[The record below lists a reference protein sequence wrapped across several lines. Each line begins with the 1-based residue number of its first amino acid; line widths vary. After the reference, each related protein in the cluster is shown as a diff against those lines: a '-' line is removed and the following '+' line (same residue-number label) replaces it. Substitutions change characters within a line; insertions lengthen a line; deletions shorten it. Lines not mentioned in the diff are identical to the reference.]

1 MLSVYGSGRNQR
13 LLQRRRFFWQILGLI
28 LGFVLSLLGIQAA
41 PLASAASPAAI
52 PNDPLWDR
60 QWYLRQVKAD
70 EAWAVTTGTP
80 AVVVAIIDV
89 GVDITHPDL
98 RDVIW
103 TNPGEVAGDQI
114 DNDRN
119 GFIDDVQ
126 GWNFVNNTAD
136 VRPVYTP
143 TQSQDAWSHGTMVAS
158 LIGAKGNDGIGMV
171 GMAWNVRLMPLIAL
185 GGDGSGSTQDII
197 QAIEYAIRKEAK
209 VINLS
214 LAGYEEDPALTTII
228 HRAAQAGIVVV
239 AANGNSNSDSRGT
252 NIDDI
257 PSYPACGE
265 KDEDAIIGVGGTNAS
280 DKKAVYAN
288 FGARCTD
295 ISAPAANL
303 FAARPSYTD
312 DPSAD
317 SPRIPL
323 YRERVGGTSLA
334 APLVTG
340 AVALLRS
347 VHPDWTVRQIQER
360 LYTTADA
367 LSLDQVTGTKTVLG
381 YGRLNVARALA
392 HEPSSAV
399 AVVSRDVPASVP
411 LLPIAPKK
419 IVVPRHTLALLS
431 SLRRLVLALN

>member
-1 MLSVYGSGRNQR
+1 M
-13 LLQRRRFFWQILGLI
+13 
-28 LGFVLSLLGIQAA
+28 GFVLALSRVQAA
-41 PLASAASPAAI
+41 PLVSATSSLALL

-70 EAWAVTTGTP
+70 EAWAVSTGTP

-89 GVDITHPDL
+89 GVDTTHPDL

-103 TNPGEVAGDQI
+103 TNPGEVAGDEI

-136 VRPVYTP
+136 VRPIYTP
-143 TQSQDAWSHGTMVAS
+143 SQSQDAWSHGTMVAS
-158 LIGAKGNDGIGMV
+158 LIGGKGNDGIGMV
-171 GMAWNVRLMPLIAL
+171 GMAWNVRLMPLVAL
-185 GGDGSGSTQDII
+185 GGDGAGSTQDII
-197 QAIEYAIRKEAK
+197 RAIEYAIRKEVK

-214 LAGYEEDPALTTII
+214 LAGYEEDPALTAII

-239 AANGNSNSDSRGT
+239 AANGNSNSDSHGT
-252 NIDDI
+252 NIDDT

-280 DKKAVYAN
+280 DKKAAYAN
-288 FGARCTD
+288 FGTRCTD

-303 FAARPSYTD
+303 LAARPSYTNE
-312 DPSAD
+312 PSVD
-317 SPRIPL
+317 STRIPL

-347 VHPDWTVRQIQER
+347 VHSDWTVRQIQQR
-360 LYTTADA
+360 LYTTADT
-367 LSLDQVTGTKTVLG
+367 LSLEQVAGTKTVLG
-381 YGRLNVARALA
+381 FGRLNVGRALA
-392 HEPSSAV
+392 QESSSITV
-399 AVVSRDVPASVP
+399 VVSSDEPASEP
-411 LLPIAPKK
+411 ILPVTRKK
-419 IVVPRHTLALLS
+419 IVVPRHALTLLS
-431 SLRRLVLALN
+431 SLRWLVHALK